1 VPDNG
6 SVGSH
11 GCCDLYPGADT
22 IQFSSRRARSV
33 RSASLATLFILV
45 SPRWVNTRCPAH
57 DTWRGQP
64 QSRRARIVHR
74 VSGTVGG
81 GHASS
86 TVESNRGIAAGN
98 GRPPAERN
106 PQAPCNARSSKQ
118 SRQRK
123 GWMQLSVP
131 GLGSHCRPA
140 RDGPKWGVSCPSPQL
155 RPRIHCPAIHPPSAP
170 CWLQR
175 PPTFRLLQTIH
186 RAFEKSVGRDLEA
199 IFRWQKACAYT
210 PLQNQNQ
217 VNFSLH
223 ETELPSRFAAP

>member
-155 RPRIHCPAIHPPSAP
+155 RPPTSLPRHPPAIRPLLAPAASNIPASSNHTSSIREVCGPRLRGYIPLAESLRIHSLTKP
-170 CWLQR
+170 
-175 PPTFRLLQTIH
+175 
-186 RAFEKSVGRDLEA
+186 KSGQFLSTRD
-199 IFRWQKACAYT
+199 
-210 PLQNQNQ
+210 
-217 VNFSLH
+217 
-223 ETELPSRFAAP
+223 